1 MPILKS
7 WGPALGTVIHSFI
20 GSPLRTR
27 SPAKRRLLDWRRLRR
42 GIAGEL
48 PRPAPVG
55 LEQHCIRIAREAR
68 RPEATVTNRP
78 CPTVDA
84 SDHVPIKV
92 EQDVPPD
99 Q

>member
-7 WGPALGTVIHSFI
+7 WGTALGTVIHSFI

-48 PRPAPVG
+48 PPPAPVG
-55 LEQHCIRIAREAR
+55 LEQHCIRIAREAPGLSPR
-68 RPEATVTNRP
+68 SLIDRVLRLMP
-78 CPTVDA
+78 
-84 SDHVPIKV
+84 PIMF
-92 EQDVPPD
+92 Q
-99 Q
+99 